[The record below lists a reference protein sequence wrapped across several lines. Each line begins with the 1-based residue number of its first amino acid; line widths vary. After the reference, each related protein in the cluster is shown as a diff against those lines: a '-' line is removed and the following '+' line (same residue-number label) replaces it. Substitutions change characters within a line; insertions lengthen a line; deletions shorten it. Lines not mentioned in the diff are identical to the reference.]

1 MTADNN
7 NDSRNQPVNNNQS
20 LATDTN
26 PPIADHSAENKL
38 PAPEHDREP
47 LATLNQKANGGRL
60 ELLEERPVVN
70 KERLDVGKV
79 TVTKHSRTKT
89 IQVPIELVEEYITVR
104 TEYNDAE
111 SQDLLSGNYDDK
123 DILRHVEPSLDS
135 KAVVTINGKQV
146 EIGDAPIE
154 IILSRQVATI
164 TKDTYV
170 IQEVDVN
177 KSTHTHTDNI
187 EVTLKHEEL
196 DVTEEGFLEHER
208 SPIQKK

>member
-26 PPIADHSAENKL
+26 LPIADHSAENKISVS
-38 PAPEHDREP
+38 DYDQEP
-47 LATLNQKANGGRL
+47 LTALNQRGSGGRL
-60 ELLEERPVVN
+60 ELLEERPIVD

-104 TEYNDAE
+104 TEYHNAE

-135 KAVVTINGKQV
+135 KAVVTINDKQV
-146 EIGDAPIE
+146 EIGDEPIE

-164 TKDTYV
+164 TKETYV
-170 IQEVDVN
+170 IQEIDVK
-177 KSTHTHTDNI
+177 KSTHTHTDSI
-187 EVTLKHEEL
+187 EVELKHEEL
-196 DVTEEGFLEHER
+196 DVTEEGFLAHER
-208 SPIQKK
+208 TPTHKR